1 MEENKLA
8 EFYKCALQVNCYDY
22 IKNRGQNHSYSEE
35 EYNNDILKYCKEEN
49 IKVIGLADHA
59 TISQQAKLKSLLEKN
74 DIIVF
79 NGFEVASSEKIHI
92 VCLFP
97 ENSKEEEII
106 KCMGAMEIK
115 EKSSVSSKT
124 LLEIINIVED
134 KFGGICYLAH
144 ITDEN
149 GILDKGQMNH
159 IWKDEKVKICQINS
173 TIDQID
179 SRYKN
184 IINNTEPQYK
194 REKEMAF
201 INAKDICRPED
212 LKIKE
217 SCCYIKMSRPCFNSF
232 KMAFCD
238 PVSRVKLSSDINQN
252 FYTYI
257 ESIKIYG
264 GYLDGM
270 NITISKHLNTI
281 IGGRGTG
288 KSTLLEIIR
297 YALEIETKS
306 IEAKKDI
313 EALMKSNFGNDSRV
327 EMIISTNK
335 YQGKKYKIIKR
346 YAKPIVIED
355 METNKVFNLLIEN
368 IIPKIEIYGQN
379 EILELIK
386 NDDAKLQILNRFFPE
401 DDKYEEYRIEIV
413 KKLNE
418 NALLLNDL
426 YDKKDT
432 NESDINKLPR
442 LIEQETFYN
451 ELGIKEKASVLANNK
466 KEETRINELIKNIND
481 YTVNLT
487 NITSNIDEKFIEEIT
502 NQDKIRQI
510 EQLLK
515 TFNEN
520 INNEIKNIEKNKEQ
534 LKEKIQKIKENLLE
548 KHIRDSEKIN
558 KEISTIP
565 NMQGKTAQ
573 ELLDEYLEIIKNIEI
588 IKPKEKDNQ
597 ECIKLIKSLEEDR
610 NNLLEEL
617 AKNKDK
623 HDDDMRKIIKKINN
637 KQLNNKVRIQV
648 LKGKNRSEL
657 IKYLARKDGLA
668 EKGLEWIN
676 EANDFSIETFTK
688 DIQEG
693 KEKLLKEYKQYGLTD
708 GKAEIIS
715 QISRKEIFE
724 MQSIELK
731 DIIDI
736 QLFIEGKNEYKS
748 LNKLS
753 KGQQCTA
760 ILYILLLENVDP
772 LIIDQPEDNL
782 DNSFISSD
790 FIDVL
795 RKNKMKRQFIFA
807 THNANIPVFGDSECI
822 IVMEEEKGH
831 GISKKENIG
840 SIDDENVRECVINIL
855 EGGKGAFE
863 MRKAKYGI

>member
-35 EYNNDILKYCKEEN
+35 EYNNDILKYCQEEN
-49 IKVIGLADHA
+49 IKVVGLADHA
-59 TISQQAKLKSLLEKN
+59 TISQQAKLKELLEKN
-74 DIIVF
+74 NIIVF
-79 NGFEVASSEKIHI
+79 NGFEIASSEKIHI

-97 ENSKEEEII
+97 ENLQEEDII
-106 KCMGAMEIK
+106 KCMGALEIE
-115 EKSSVSSKT
+115 EKTSLSQKT
-124 LLEIINIVED
+124 LLQIIDIVED
-134 KFGGICYLAH
+134 KYNGICYLAH

-149 GILDKGQMNH
+149 GILAKGQMNH
-159 IWKDEKVKICQINS
+159 IWKDGKVKICQISS
-173 TIDQID
+173 TIEQVD

-194 REKEMAF
+194 RDKKMAF
-201 INAKDICRPED
+201 INAKDICKPED

-238 PVSRVKLSSDINQN
+238 PSSRVKLSSDINQN

-257 ESIKIYG
+257 ESISIYG
-264 GYLDGM
+264 GYLDGI
-270 NITISKHLNTI
+270 NINISKHLNTI

-297 YALEIETKS
+297 YALGIETKS
-306 IEAKKDI
+306 IESKKDI
-313 EALMKSNFGNDSRV
+313 DELMKSNFGNDSRV

-346 YAKPIVIED
+346 YSKPIVIED
-355 METNKVFNLLIEN
+355 METNKVSSLLIEN

-386 NDDAKLQILNRFFPE
+386 NDDAKLQILDRFFPE
-401 DDKYEEYRIEIV
+401 DDNYENVRNEIV

-418 NALLLNDL
+418 NAFLLNDL
-426 YDKKDT
+426 WDKKDI

-442 LIEQETFYN
+442 LIEQEKFYKKI
-451 ELGIKEKASVLANNK
+451 GIQEKANVLANNK
-466 KEETRINELIKNIND
+466 KEETRINELIKNVDDYSIN
-481 YTVNLT
+481 LA
-487 NITSNIDEKFIEEIT
+487 NITSNIDEEFINGIT
-502 NQDKIRQI
+502 NKEQIREI

-515 TFNEN
+515 KFNEDIKNTIKSIETSKEQLKAKIYSIKDKLLEKHNKDNEN
-520 INNEIKNIEKNKEQ
+520 IN
-534 LKEKIQKIKENLLE
+534 
-548 KHIRDSEKIN
+548 
-558 KEISTIP
+558 KEINTIP
-565 NMQGKTAQ
+565 DMQGKTAQ
-573 ELLDEYLEIIKNIEI
+573 ELLNEYLEIIKNIEI
-588 IKPKEKDNQ
+588 IKPKENDNQ
-597 ECIKLIKSLEEDR
+597 EYNKSINDLEENR

-623 HDDDMRKIIKKINN
+623 HDDEMRKIIKKINN
-637 KQLNNKVRIQV
+637 KQLKGKVRIEV
-648 LKGKNRSEL
+648 LKGKNRSSL
-657 IKYLARKDGLA
+657 IKYLAKKDGLA

-676 EANDFSIETFTK
+676 EANDFSIETFIK
-688 DIQEG
+688 NIQEG
-693 KEKLLKEYKQYGLTD
+693 KEKLLEEYKKYGLTE
-708 GKAEIIS
+708 GKADRIS
-715 QISRKEIFE
+715 QISKKEIFE

-790 FIDVL
+790 FIEVL
-795 RKNKMKRQFIFA
+795 RENKMKRQFIFA

-822 IVMEEEKGH
+822 VVMEEEKGH
-831 GISKKENIG
+831 GINQKDNIG
-840 SIDDENVRECVINIL
+840 SIDDKNVCNCVINIL

-863 MRKAKYGI
+863 MRKEKYGI

>member
-355 METNKVFNLLIEN
+355 METNKVSNLLIEN

-466 KEETRINELIKNIND
+466 KEETRINELIKN
-481 YTVNLT
+481 
-487 NITSNIDEKFIEEIT
+487 E
-502 NQDKIRQI
+502 
-510 EQLLK
+510 
-515 TFNEN
+515 
-520 INNEIKNIEKNKEQ
+520 
-534 LKEKIQKIKENLLE
+534 
-548 KHIRDSEKIN
+548 
-558 KEISTIP
+558 
-565 NMQGKTAQ
+565 
-573 ELLDEYLEIIKNIEI
+573 
-588 IKPKEKDNQ
+588 
-597 ECIKLIKSLEEDR
+597 
-610 NNLLEEL
+610 
-617 AKNKDK
+617 
-623 HDDDMRKIIKKINN
+623 
-637 KQLNNKVRIQV
+637 
-648 LKGKNRSEL
+648 
-657 IKYLARKDGLA
+657 
-668 EKGLEWIN
+668 
-676 EANDFSIETFTK
+676 DFSESHTEFF
-688 DIQEG
+688 
-693 KEKLLKEYKQYGLTD
+693 KLCLEYFK
-708 GKAEIIS
+708 
-715 QISRKEIFE
+715 F
-724 MQSIELK
+724 
-731 DIIDI
+731 
-736 QLFIEGKNEYKS
+736 
-748 LNKLS
+748 
-753 KGQQCTA
+753 
-760 ILYILLLENVDP
+760 
-772 LIIDQPEDNL
+772 
-782 DNSFISSD
+782 
-790 FIDVL
+790 
-795 RKNKMKRQFIFA
+795 
-807 THNANIPVFGDSECI
+807 
-822 IVMEEEKGH
+822 
-831 GISKKENIG
+831 
-840 SIDDENVRECVINIL
+840 
-855 EGGKGAFE
+855 
-863 MRKAKYGI
+863 